1 MWHKGVIAGESGFRK
16 LVEDRLDSVLK
27 EKNFGAEEFV
37 DQLRKVDDSPGW
49 SWARASTAEVVT
61 LLRQC
66 DDFAAWAEAMRRK
79 AERRGHK

>member
-1 MWHKGVIAGESGFRK
+1 MISAQ
-16 LVEDRLDSVLK
+16 VLK

-49 SWARASTAEVVT
+49 SWALASTAEVVT

-66 DDFAAWAEAMRRK
+66 DDFGAWAEAMRRK

>member
-1 MWHKGVIAGESGFRK
+1 
-16 LVEDRLDSVLK
+16 
-27 EKNFGAEEFV
+27 
-37 DQLRKVDDSPGW
+37 LRKVDDSPGW

-66 DDFAAWAEAMRRK
+66 DDFEAWAEAMRRK